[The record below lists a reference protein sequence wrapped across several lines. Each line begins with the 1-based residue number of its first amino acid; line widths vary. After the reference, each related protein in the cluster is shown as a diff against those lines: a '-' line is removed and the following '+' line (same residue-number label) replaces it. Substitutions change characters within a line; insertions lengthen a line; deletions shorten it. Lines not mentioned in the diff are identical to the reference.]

1 MVPFS
6 FQYYLQKGIIK
17 KITPDLPRAKFLL
30 SESENSFKGLKKR
43 VEKMGIDD
51 FSSNSIVKDIQDII
65 LERVRAEMLKK
76 GFSASGNYSHEAEV
90 SFLNEMSFKE
100 DEITFINA
108 LRKARNGI
116 TCYGTLFDKSYAQ
129 KCFDFLLKI
138 KGRLDLSPC

>member
-1 MVPFS
+1 MIVPFN
-6 FQYYLQKGIIK
+6 FEYYLKKGIIK

-30 SESENSFKGLKKR
+30 SESENSFIGLKKR

-51 FSSNSIVKDIQDII
+51 FSSNSIVKDVQDII
-65 LERVRAEMLKK
+65 LERIRAEMLKK

-90 SFLNEMSFKE
+90 SFLEEMSFKE
-100 DEITFINA
+100 SEISFINT

-116 TCYGTLFDKSYAQ
+116 TYYGTIFDKSYAT

-138 KGRLDLSPC
+138 KSKLNLPK